1 MGLTPRNLPQA
12 AGGNQSGRELKRPMQ
27 WVSETPANQNVCC
40 FNKEDSNEDC
50 SDMWTLAEPFKQEA
64 ILYQI
69 RGPLV

>member
-1 MGLTPRNLPQA
+1 MGLTPRSLPQA
-12 AGGNQSGRELKRPMQ
+12 AEGNQSRRELK

-40 FNKEDSNEDC
+40 FNKEDSNEDF

-69 RGPLV
+69 SGPLV